1 MYKGLRMVL
10 ASASPRRR
18 EILTRLGFQFEVH
31 TSNVPEDD
39 VTGRV
44 SDMVALLSRRKAE
57 HVALEE
63 KDALVISCD
72 TLVSLDGQPLGKP
85 HSPEDA
91 RRMLL
96 ALSGRAHEVV
106 SGLCLINTKS
116 HKVFSCC
123 DTTSVLFRAL
133 TPEEIDAYVASG
145 EPMDKAGAYAIQ
157 GGAGKFVEKINGSYD
172 NIVGFPSEKFLAL
185 LEDAVH

>member
-18 EILTRLGFQFEVH
+18 EILTRLGFQFELH

-39 VTGRV
+39 VTGCV
-44 SDMVALLSRRKAE
+44 SDMVTVLSRRKAE
-57 HVALEE
+57 HVAMQEE
-63 KDALVISCD
+63 DALVIGCD
-72 TLVSLDGQPLGKP
+72 TLVSLDQKPLGKP

-91 RRMLL
+91 RRMLA
-96 ALSGRAHEVV
+96 ALSGRSHEVV

-116 HKVFSCC
+116 HEVFSCC
-123 DTTSVLFRAL
+123 DTTSVWFRAL

-157 GGAGKFVEKINGSYD
+157 GGAGKFVEKIDGSYD
-172 NIVGFPSEKFLAL
+172 NIVGFPSERFLAL
-185 LEDAVH
+185 LERAVQ